1 RSGRGAG
8 RRGAAGG
15 QHLSLGLVT
24 SVTAAYSGSAELAI
38 SNAVGGIA
46 AQTVFLSVADAVY
59 RQANL
64 EHAVAS
70 PANLSQGTLL
80 VALLAIPL
88 MAFAGPQMTSRAYIR
103 RPR

>member
-1 RSGRGAG
+1 M
-8 RRGAAGG
+8 
-15 QHLSLGLVT
+15 
-24 SVTAAYSGSAELAI
+24 
-38 SNAVGGIA
+38 GGIA

-64 EHAVAS
+64 EHAAAS